1 MRAPP
6 EKSRLRWMAPLFAV
20 LVAACGSQSPSALT
34 NRDPGP
40 RDAEAPRRV
49 DRRDG
54 GAGGRDG
61 SGGAGKVTGAG
72 GTNGAGGTKP
82 GAGGA
87 LGAGCALGDA
97 ATMLEAPL
105 ESEGGIAPDASSGGG
120 SDGGTPTDAGSGPI
134 VYPPL
139 RFSAIGRPVAVS
151 NRFSFAEGPV
161 WKASEQALYF
171 SDINADAVYR
181 LILPDSIDVAV
192 PHAGNPDGL
201 GIDPEGHLIGAGF
214 AYRDL
219 WRLEGTQVVSIAS
232 KYRGRKF
239 NSPDDLIVRSD
250 GVIYFTDPL
259 YGIDGSQGFR
269 GQAELCFQGVYRLT
283 PDGTVTLEDQST
295 AGPNGV
301 ELSPNERILFVT
313 YTATSQ
319 IYGFRV
325 AEDGSLSDKT
335 LFASVLLADS
345 TCIDDAGDLYVASAQ
360 GITVLDPNGNRL
372 GVISTSGQVATN
384 CTFGGPDQRTLF
396 ITSHAALGVGGAGS
410 STLWRVDRM
419 PIPGIPGRP

>member
-1 MRAPP
+1 MRT
-6 EKSRLRWMAPLFAV
+6 LRATSHSSWVAPLVAA
-20 LVAACGSQSPSALT
+20 LVAACGSSQSNSAPT
-34 NRDPGP
+34 NTEAGP
-40 RDAEAPRRV
+40 RDAEASHPV
-49 DRRDG
+49 DRTDS
-54 GAGGRDG
+54 GAGGRNG
-61 SGGAGKVTGAG
+61 AGGAGKVTGTGGANSAG
-72 GTNGAGGTKP
+72 GVKQGAGGV
-82 GAGGA
+82 

-105 ESEGGIAPDASSGGG
+105 ESEGGTAPDASSGGHAEA
-120 SDGGTPTDAGSGPI
+120 GTPIDAGGGG

-139 RFSAIGRPVAVS
+139 RFAAIGRPVAVS
-151 NRFSFAEGPV
+151 NQFSFAEGPV

-171 SDINADAVYR
+171 SDINGDAVYR

-201 GIDPEGHLIGAGF
+201 GIDPEGRLVGAGF
-214 AYRDL
+214 AYRDV
-219 WRLEGTQVVSIAS
+219 WRLEDSKVVSIAG

-301 ELSPNERILFVT
+301 ELSPNERVLFVT
-313 YTATSQ
+313 YTASSQ
-319 IYGFRV
+319 IFGFRV

-345 TCIDDAGDLYVASAQ
+345 TCIDAAGDLYVASAQ
-360 GITVLDPNGNRL
+360 GITVLDPNGTRL
-372 GVISTSGQVATN
+372 GVIQTSGQIATN

-396 ITSHAALGVGGAGS
+396 ITSHSALGGGTAGS
-410 STLWRVDRM
+410 STLWRVDSM